1 MKSILF
7 CQFLKKYDN
16 FCFSVSLYSESCL
29 NQTSLGSTLVF
40 GIDSCFW
47 FIQVKLTKISCTRTL
62 FKVRFIQDFGL
73 LMFQFR
79 HVSPYLLSIRSF
91 IVKQCLLLMY
101 INEGEN
107 QKSSQEWII

>member
-16 FCFSVSLYSESCL
+16 FTIVADHFCFSVSLYSESCL
-29 NQTSLGSTLVF
+29 NQTSLGPTLVF
-40 GIDSCFW
+40 GIDRCFR

-73 LMFQFR
+73 YRVRFR
-79 HVSPYLLSIRSF
+79 QISL
-91 IVKQCLLLMY
+91 
-101 INEGEN
+101 
-107 QKSSQEWII
+107 